1 MQSRYRPVG
10 WRNESYRHYLAGKG
24 IKTRY
29 DNRFF
34 VEKDAKGRILCEECG
49 LPLNVK
55 RPLVDKKCRCDRSW
69 FSKKPM
75 PSINEFVE
83 QIREENK
90 YLPHSELQRL
100 AVERRLKALSE
111 KEHGRGEYFA
121 KEQLTKTDWKDIKK
135 RITGKK
141 DQRSAL
147 FEEIWERKKPHD
159 EYPVNE
165 FVAEVSDVP
174 YSGRKQKSEKQKSE
188 KVADVVSKGVKIE
201 VKSRSESKTR
211 KSKDE
216 DDLPHKQPKYGKL
229 GGGVVLEHWEDPEFA
244 KIREEFEKSGG
255 KLKTVKKEF
264 SLPEYSD
271 DDDENIFLPRYS
283 EVDSV

>member
-1 MQSRYRPVG
+1 MQSRYKPVG
-10 WRNESYRHYLAGKG
+10 WRNESYRHYLAAKG

-34 VEKDAKGRILCEECG
+34 VEKDTKGRILCEECG

-55 RPLVDKKCRCDRSW
+55 RPLVDKKCQCDRQW

-75 PSINEFVE
+75 PSIDEFAE

-90 YLPHSELQRL
+90 YLPHSELRRL

-111 KEHGRGEYFA
+111 KEHDRGEYFA
-121 KEQLTKTDWKDIKK
+121 KEQLTKSDWKDIKK
-135 RITGKK
+135 RIAGKK

-147 FEEIWERKKPHD
+147 FEEIWERKKPND
-159 EYPVNE
+159 EYPVHE

-174 YSGRKQKSEKQKSE
+174 YSGRKQKSEKQKPE
-188 KVADVVSKGVKIE
+188 KVADVVSKGVKVD
-201 VKSRSESKTR
+201 VKNRSESKMR

-216 DDLPHKQPKYGKL
+216 DELPRKQPKYGKL
-229 GGGVVLEHWEDPEFA
+229 GGAVVLEHWEDPELV
-244 KIREEFEKSGG
+244 KMREEFEKGGG
-255 KLKTVKKEF
+255 KIKVQQSMKKE
-264 SLPEYSD
+264 SLPAYND
-271 DDDENIFLPRYS
+271 DDDEYS